1 MRGVRDLRID
11 GDGVVWTVSS
21 DGLLRI
27 DGTHAT
33 RVPLPP
39 GVNGANIQALAG
51 SRQSGVWVVAAGGV
65 VFRVEGLRATLFN
78 QVNSLKDTPVTSALV
93 DTSGRLWLALSGAQI
108 GMLSGPGQFKV
119 YGPQDGLGPGPH
131 FEIYEDS
138 QRSLWISGTDGLS
151 RLNGDRFVVVS
162 RANGLPAGGVYG
174 LTEDDE
180 HNLWLATSAGLIRLA
195 RSEFDAA
202 TANPG
207 YQMHFRTYDTSD
219 GLAGFPVLA
228 GDRNGIRA
236 SDGTLWFVTSRGLS
250 VVEPRALAIPRLTPG
265 VAIDAIEVNDH
276 PVTALSQA
284 LSAGAAKLEISYTLP
299 ELTYPLKSRFRYRLD
314 GFDSGWVDAGNRR
327 QALYTNLPPGQYAFH
342 VDASGDEGRWS
353 EVGATWAFSIEPPF
367 YRTWWF
373 YGIVGLALAAMIWGA
388 WQLRVRQLRR
398 QFALVLGERV
408 RLSRELHD
416 TLLQSLVGVALE
428 FNAVSKTLD
437 LSPELAKARVVKIR
451 ERVEEYIREA
461 RRSIWSLRS
470 PALETGDLIEAL
482 REGAARA
489 TSDRPVELEFSVT
502 GVPQRYASDVE
513 HQLMRI
519 GHEAVLNAARH
530 AEARTIRMHVD
541 FGADAVALRVADD
554 GRGFDHRY
562 VEGTSDHYGI
572 TTMRERAEQV
582 GGHVTI
588 TSQPGRGTVVEAV
601 VPVAH
606 AQPEGVSA

>member
-1 MRGVRDLRID
+1 
-11 GDGVVWTVSS
+11 
-21 DGLLRI
+21 
-27 DGTHAT
+27 
-33 RVPLPP
+33 
-39 GVNGANIQALAG
+39 
-51 SRQSGVWVVAAGGV
+51 
-65 VFRVEGLRATLFN
+65 
-78 QVNSLKDTPVTSALV
+78 
-93 DTSGRLWLALSGAQI
+93 
-108 GMLSGPGQFKV
+108 
-119 YGPQDGLGPGPH
+119 
-131 FEIYEDS
+131 
-138 QRSLWISGTDGLS
+138 
-151 RLNGDRFVVVS
+151 
-162 RANGLPAGGVYG
+162 
-174 LTEDDE
+174 
-180 HNLWLATSAGLIRLA
+180 
-195 RSEFDAA
+195 
-202 TANPG
+202 
-207 YQMHFRTYDTSD
+207 
-219 GLAGFPVLA
+219 
-228 GDRNGIRA
+228 
-236 SDGTLWFVTSRGLS
+236 
-250 VVEPRALAIPRLTPG
+250 
-265 VAIDAIEVNDH
+265 
-276 PVTALSQA
+276 
-284 LSAGAAKLEISYTLP
+284 
-299 ELTYPLKSRFRYRLD
+299 
-314 GFDSGWVDAGNRR
+314 
-327 QALYTNLPPGQYAFH
+327 TNLPPGQYAFH

-353 EVGATWAFSIEPPF
+353 EADATWAFSIEPPF
-367 YRTWWF
+367 YRAWWF
-373 YGIVGLALAAMIWGA
+373 YGVVGLTLAAMIWGA

-530 AEARTIRMHVD
+530 AEAHTIRMNVD

-554 GRGFDHRY
+554 GRGFDMHRT

-582 GGHVTI
+582 GGHVTV